1 MKLGALVLGWLLV
14 SVMLSQQG
22 SGESKVKSLTAKD
35 RLEIDQ
41 KTRLWARF
49 CELPTSPVLRAVF
62 PQMPRWAEVDITSTP
77 LVEAAPGVHSETVL
91 QGAYGDTKLTV
102 LAGASSQLSL
112 NFHSPSGDFG
122 LKYRLEWCKS
132 KASENGKTRQ
142 QGWSL
147 SRVRGLG
154 LAEAIASDDHKEIA
168 TSDFYA
174 LAGIKGGP
182 LRIFRY
188 GHGPN
193 VTLLFSAIHGDEPNT
208 APLLENLVEYLDAN
222 PKVYADATVIV
233 CPVVSPEGW
242 RARTRPNGQGIDAN
256 RNFIFNFAP
265 DRPQAHSPYFRGR
278 KSLQTPEALALQH
291 LVSSYRP
298 DKIVAV
304 HSPFDLINYD
314 GPAADLAE
322 AMHGANQQGIAPSI
336 GYPTPGSF
344 GTYAGLYL
352 GIPTITLEL
361 SPSTPEWDRQKEALL
376 RAIRWAPEAPLAPI
390 PQTPPVR

>member
-1 MKLGALVLGWLLV
+1 MKA
-14 SVMLSQQG
+14 
-22 SGESKVKSLTAKD
+22 LTAKD

-49 CELPTSPVLRAVF
+49 CELPTSPVLRSVF
-62 PQMPRWAEVDITSTP
+62 PQLPRWAEVSIEGAPS
-77 LVEAAPGVHSETVL
+77 LEASPGPHSASDL
-91 QGAYGDTKLTV
+91 QGSYGDTKLTM

-112 NFHSPSGDFG
+112 NFHSPSGDVRV
-122 LKYRLEWCKS
+122 KYRLQWCKS
-132 KASENGKTRQ
+132 KSTENGATRQ

-147 SRVRGLG
+147 ARVRPLTPPQSIVS
-154 LAEAIASDDHKEIA
+154 EDQKEIA
-168 TSDFYA
+168 TGDFYA
-174 LAGIKGGP
+174 MAGAKGGP

-188 GHGPN
+188 GHGSN
-193 VTLLFSAIHGDEPNT
+193 VTLIFSAIHGDEPNT
-208 APLLENLVEYLDAN
+208 APLLEKLVDYLDAN
-222 PKVYADATVIV
+222 PKIYADSTVVV

-242 RARTRPNGQGIDAN
+242 RSRTRQNGQGIDAN

-265 DRPQAHSPYFRGR
+265 DRPKAHSPYFRGR
-278 KSLQTPEALALQH
+278 KSLETPEALALQH
-291 LVSSYRP
+291 LVGSYRP

-304 HSPFDLINYD
+304 HCPFDLINYD

-322 AMHGANQQGIAPSI
+322 TMREGSRQGIAPSI

-361 SPSTPEWDRQKEALL
+361 SPSAPEWERQKDALL
-376 RAIRWAPEAPLAPI
+376 NAIRLQPAPLPQMEKPAPL
-390 PQTPPVR
+390 QAH